1 MSFISPFGTSTSK
14 PGHGSIVLEILPP
27 NKPVLR
33 TVSYQYPLKLVAP
46 DPLAP
51 PNYGTEVDHYTT
63 TAVPCLIHTVFL
75 LTYGGGI
82 VAGDSIDLDV
92 ELDSSTRLI
101 LLTQGSTKIFK
112 TPSPDLVSR
121 QHMNIYLKQD
131 SALVYL
137 PDPVQPFAHTAFSQ
151 SQVYHLDKEQGNL
164 CICDWVTSGR
174 SARGENWDIYEYK
187 SRNEVWTV
195 GDAGKRRLLLRD
207 NLILDKH
214 GKTGM
219 PLASRMD
226 NYSVFGTLI
235 IRGPIFSSVAKFFLD
250 EFEALP
256 RIGGRNWG
264 DVVQPELQAHEQ
276 RRYER
281 QQRER
286 SDGLTS
292 RGLFVV
298 NMSGRLVAGR
308 LSTIAR
314 RSPLLTPRF
323 YTTHSLPAGGLLRNE
338 AGLRLVKRRPWPLG
352 SYALHNVPATRSI
365 SFARVIPKLVGKF
378 ATVGAAAGGA
388 VVAGVSYIQY
398 QAGQAGTFALDLF
411 HRTKDGATEFA
422 GGALSTANGFFD
434 QLEKGFKS
442 TKDEFEGVKAPEW
455 LQRLLAKDESGGAGG
470 DNGNGGGRG
479 PENPKQ
485 GGAGTAAA
493 GTSTAAAFGYSQED
507 DEDRPQAEKIARDD
521 QMMMLTKKMIEI
533 RGLLQTVGQS
543 DSLTLPSIVVIGS
556 QSSGK
561 SSVLE
566 AIVGHEFLPKGHNM
580 VTRRPIELTLVN
592 TPEAHAEYCEFPA
605 LGLGKVTDFSQV
617 QKTLTDLNLAVP
629 ASDCVSDDPIQLRV
643 YSPNVP
649 DLSLI
654 DLPGYIQVVG
664 RDQPPQLK
672 EKISQLCEKYI
683 KAPNVILAIS
693 AADVDLAN
701 STALRASRRMD
712 PRGER
717 TIGVITKMDL
727 VDAERGASLLSDQK
741 YALRLGYV
749 GVVCRVPAGAGGSKL
764 FSRGNGNITNAITKN
779 EKAYFGSHPE
789 FSEGSELAV
798 GTQNLK
804 KKLMHVLEQ
813 TMAGSLKTTSEAIQ
827 RELEDARYEF
837 KVQYNERPISAES
850 YLAESLDAFKHS
862 FRGFTEQ
869 FGRQQV
875 RDLLKHELD
884 QQVLNLL
891 AQRYW
896 NRPFDDLSVPFPETD
911 PLTNLAKADI
921 DGEDQIWQIKL
932 DSSSA
937 ALTKAGVGRLAT
949 NVVASALQAHID
961 RLITNSRFAAHP
973 FARQAITDASTSI
986 LKDLSYDISDEL
998 EICIKPYKYRI
1009 EVEDNEWAKGRE
1021 NVTAVLK
1028 DELKTVEA
1036 AVKQLEEQVGG
1047 RKRVR
1052 DVMSFIDR
1060 VRSGQVVLEGDGVG
1074 GAGGFSSALLA
1085 KGREA
1090 VFLRDRIDV
1099 LKLRLMAIKSKQC
1112 ATKKNK
1118 YHCPEVFL
1126 DAVADKLTTTA
1137 DLFLDAELLSKFYY
1151 IFPRELD
1158 ARLGRGLSQEEID
1171 RFAKEDPKI
1180 KRHLDVVRRKDL
1192 LEHVL
1197 KEMEGLRQLEQR
1209 EKRMM
1214 GRGRDDRYER
1224 DERRKKGWSMF

>member
-1 MSFISPFGTSTSK
+1 
-14 PGHGSIVLEILPP
+14 
-27 NKPVLR
+27 
-33 TVSYQYPLKLVAP
+33 
-46 DPLAP
+46 
-51 PNYGTEVDHYTT
+51 
-63 TAVPCLIHTVFL
+63 
-75 LTYGGGI
+75 
-82 VAGDSIDLDV
+82 
-92 ELDSSTRLI
+92 
-101 LLTQGSTKIFK
+101 
-112 TPSPDLVSR
+112 
-121 QHMNIYLKQD
+121 
-131 SALVYL
+131 
-137 PDPVQPFAHTAFSQ
+137 
-151 SQVYHLDKEQGNL
+151 
-164 CICDWVTSGR
+164 
-174 SARGENWDIYEYK
+174 
-187 SRNEVWTV
+187 
-195 GDAGKRRLLLRD
+195 
-207 NLILDKH
+207 
-214 GKTGM
+214 
-219 PLASRMD
+219 
-226 NYSVFGTLI
+226 
-235 IRGPIFSSVAKFFLD
+235 
-250 EFEALP
+250 
-256 RIGGRNWG
+256 
-264 DVVQPELQAHEQ
+264 
-276 RRYER
+276 
-281 QQRER
+281 
-286 SDGLTS
+286 
-292 RGLFVV
+292 
-298 NMSGRLVAGR
+298 
-308 LSTIAR
+308 
-314 RSPLLTPRF
+314 
-323 YTTHSLPAGGLLRNE
+323 
-338 AGLRLVKRRPWPLG
+338 
-352 SYALHNVPATRSI
+352 
-365 SFARVIPKLVGKF
+365 
-378 ATVGAAAGGA
+378 
-388 VVAGVSYIQY
+388 
-398 QAGQAGTFALDLF
+398 
-411 HRTKDGATEFA
+411 
-422 GGALSTANGFFD
+422 
-434 QLEKGFKS
+434 
-442 TKDEFEGVKAPEW
+442 
-455 LQRLLAKDESGGAGG
+455 LLAKDESGGAGG

-779 EKAYFGSHPE
+779 EKAYFG
-789 FSEGSELAV
+789 
-798 GTQNLK
+798 TQNLK

-1085 KGREA
+1085 KGMSILS
-1090 VFLRDRIDV
+1090 V
-1099 LKLRLMAIKSKQC
+1099 AIACLYS
-1112 ATKKNK
+1112 
-1118 YHCPEVFL
+1118 
-1126 DAVADKLTTTA
+1126 KLTKSQVEKQSSSAIVSTCSNCASWLSRASNAPPRRTNTTA
-1137 DLFLDAELLSKFYY
+1137 QKSSSMLSLISSRRLLTFSST
-1151 IFPRELD
+1151 
-1158 ARLGRGLSQEEID
+1158 LS
-1171 RFAKEDPKI
+1171 
-1180 KRHLDVVRRKDL
+1180 
-1192 LEHVL
+1192 
-1197 KEMEGLRQLEQR
+1197 
-1209 EKRMM
+1209 
-1214 GRGRDDRYER
+1214 
-1224 DERRKKGWSMF
+1224 S